1 MKIHLVTER
10 LLMRDIMDS
19 DVQAMFAMDSDPD
32 VHVFLGNKPIS
43 TMEEATKI
51 INNIQQQYRDNGI
64 GRWAVV
70 EKESGAFIGWSGF
83 RLITDVVNDKTN
95 YYDLGYRFL
104 KRYWGQGYASEAA
117 IASLNHGF
125 QNLGF
130 DEIVGIADV
139 NHSASNIILA
149 KSGLIKRNEF
159 FYEEVLHNFYTL
171 TKTEWQKLQNR
182 G

>member
-19 DVQAMFAMDSDPD
+19 DVQGMFAMDSDPD

-104 KRYWGQGYASEAA
+104 
-117 IASLNHGF
+117 
-125 QNLGF
+125 
-130 DEIVGIADV
+130 
-139 NHSASNIILA
+139 
-149 KSGLIKRNEF
+149 
-159 FYEEVLHNFYTL
+159 
-171 TKTEWQKLQNR
+171 
-182 G
+182 